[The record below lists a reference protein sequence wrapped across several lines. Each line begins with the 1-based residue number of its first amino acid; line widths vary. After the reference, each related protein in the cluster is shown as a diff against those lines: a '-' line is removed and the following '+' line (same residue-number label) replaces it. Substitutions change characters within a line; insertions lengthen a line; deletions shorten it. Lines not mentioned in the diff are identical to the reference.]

1 MTPTARLVGLLL
13 HANAVSATCTCF
25 CRAVTEQQDSSLALL
40 QQSRTICESDAV
52 KKVSKEMHNTM
63 VVDDSSRFIM
73 VKAPPQTMATG
84 ITKVGIEK
92 FLPTP
97 MAQLSLAADGTLAI
111 PTEKELK
118 DNPPV
123 SLTPDLLSYFEKLRE
138 EFPQS
143 TPHTS
148 QVPGGDGKEAPAL
161 VSVPASDNPTEET
174 VVLRAGETVANR
186 SELRGLL
193 HLSGPKSKIH
203 KEVQQN
209 GECFFFCLS
218 KWRTRRRRTVSSL
231 RIVPTRS

>member
-148 QVPGGDGKEAPAL
+148 QVPGGDGKQAL
-161 VSVPASDNPTEET
+161 ALGSVPAFDNPTEQTAGASTLKAGDT
-174 VVLRAGETVANR
+174 VGNR
-186 SELRGLL
+186 SELHALL
-193 HLSGPKSKIH
+193 FKSGPKSKIH

-209 GECFFFCLS
+209 GECFFLLVEVED
-218 KWRTRRRRTVSSL
+218 KEAPYRVL
-231 RIVPTRS
+231 I

>member
-111 PTEKELK
+111 PNGKGAERQPTSVADARFAVL
-118 DNPPV
+118 
-123 SLTPDLLSYFEKLRE
+123 LRE
-138 EFPQS
+138 
-143 TPHTS
+143 TS
-148 QVPGGDGKEAPAL
+148 
-161 VSVPASDNPTEET
+161 
-174 VVLRAGETVANR
+174 
-186 SELRGLL
+186 
-193 HLSGPKSKIH
+193 
-203 KEVQQN
+203 
-209 GECFFFCLS
+209 
-218 KWRTRRRRTVSSL
+218 
-231 RIVPTRS
+231 